1 MKEKSS
7 KILSYKNFLGA
18 KFTPGKD
25 EVESKIKGAAKGL
38 KSCRLSTPGALCT
51 ASHLKIV
58 YTSFSLSH
66 CAGGVHG
73 LGLNADTEG
82 FQPGAAISPH

>member
-38 KSCRLSTPGALCT
+38 KSCRLSPPALCT
-51 ASHLKIV
+51 AAHVISRP
-58 YTSFSLSH
+58 
-66 CAGGVHG
+66 GGSRG
-73 LGLNADTEG
+73 RESEL
-82 FQPGAAISPH
+82 PP